1 MHKRLLP
8 SAGGND
14 LHTISLNRGSRDLMR
29 VLVLSPGSLNQQLQR
44 LPALASLCR
53 QLDAQLQVACNPSS
67 RSAWDLLPCTEKVLP
82 FGFDTNP
89 TMADWSNLLGC
100 VREPDFQVCI
110 NFAEGRAVNL
120 MLSMSHIPTRLAGS
134 GFACT
139 NRINGGTGWAA
150 QQLEPYL
157 SALGCVLDADA
168 FRLTLAAAD
177 IQEIRSKQPKGDG
190 PLLLLAPADNERDW
204 PERCWT
210 ALPNTIQS
218 RLPGLRS
225 VRVSSTVALHQ
236 RALAVA
242 CADVVL
248 SSCPSTQQLAA
259 YNGIPLVALGANPS
273 LLPQRPEIRCLGNS
287 TELTALSEND
297 VLKALGF

>member
-1 MHKRLLP
+1 
-8 SAGGND
+8 
-14 LHTISLNRGSRDLMR
+14 
-29 VLVLSPGSLNQQLQR
+29 
-44 LPALASLCR
+44 
-53 QLDAQLQVACNPSS
+53 
-67 RSAWDLLPCTEKVLP
+67 
-82 FGFDTNP
+82 
-89 TMADWSNLLGC
+89 MADWSNLLGC

-120 MLSMSHIPTRLAGS
+120 MLSMSHIPTRIAES

-139 NRINGGTGWAA
+139 NRIHGGTGWAA

-168 FRLTLAAAD
+168 FRLTFPAAD
-177 IQEIRSKQPKGDG
+177 IQEMRSQQPKGDG

-287 TELTALSEND
+287 TELIALSEND